1 MNAVLPPDSDF
12 EARLRLRLHQLAE
25 HAPSTVRA
33 PEELVVSSTGRPRR
47 WQRRRVAG
55 IGATVAVLA
64 GAFGL
69 TTMSFQGAD
78 GGGAATPED
87 AVRALVDALS
97 SEDVLGALDV
107 LEPTEGQALRGAIES
122 IASESQRIGL
132 LSDSLDLNRLGGL
145 DLAFDEVTFSTEY
158 IETGLA
164 AVTLADGTFAATFEP
179 VTFPLGGALRG
190 ALDASAGR
198 IGTDLATTEPSVFA
212 AVVERDGRWY
222 VSPSF
227 TAAEYA
233 RRAAGLPMP
242 ELPASVDAVGSPS
255 PQAAAT
261 AFYDAVAA
269 LDAVAVLAT
278 MESAEAAAIIRYSP
292 LWLADLEG
300 AVGRLVDD
308 GLTLSVS
315 LGAVDEQGSGSRRTM
330 TPTTFVIEGTAPA
343 SATGGTWLADP
354 TLPTLVHS
362 WNGGEVAVVEPGE
375 AIPETIADL
384 TLVDVAELDDAFWS
398 RPFNSTWADPS
409 GRIEPLRFLDPD
421 RDGGPQP
428 LRVERSGGCTT
439 YTGDVFG
446 EFFFRP
452 SDRVDGGYRRC
463 DDEGGSTGIA
473 SGLFLLVGLGTLTEL
488 PAVGV
493 VEVDG
498 AWFVSPIATL
508 IGSFANELARVPAGA
523 NLLDTPASLFLF
535 DGMTRQLL
543 EMNLNGRPPDEIAEA
558 CRPIAVVAGGVVTG
572 IVADPPAADVRACGN
587 TLWSVGVSDEWPAV
601 TAVEQSP

>member
-233 RRAAGLPMP
+233 RRA
-242 ELPASVDAVGSPS
+242 ELPASVDAVG
-255 PQAAAT
+255 
-261 AFYDAVAA
+261 YRC
-269 LDAVAVLAT
+269 
-278 MESAEAAAIIRYSP
+278 SASCLP
-292 LWLADLEG
+292 
-300 AVGRLVDD
+300 
-308 GLTLSVS
+308 TSVS
-315 LGAVDEQGSGSRRTM
+315 
-330 TPTTFVIEGTAPA
+330 APA
-343 SATGGTWLADP
+343 
-354 TLPTLVHS
+354 
-362 WNGGEVAVVEPGE
+362 
-375 AIPETIADL
+375 
-384 TLVDVAELDDAFWS
+384 
-398 RPFNSTWADPS
+398 PS
-409 GRIEPLRFLDPD
+409 
-421 RDGGPQP
+421 
-428 LRVERSGGCTT
+428 V
-439 YTGDVFG
+439 
-446 EFFFRP
+446 
-452 SDRVDGGYRRC
+452 
-463 DDEGGSTGIA
+463 
-473 SGLFLLVGLGTLTEL
+473 
-488 PAVGV
+488 
-493 VEVDG
+493 
-498 AWFVSPIATL
+498 
-508 IGSFANELARVPAGA
+508 
-523 NLLDTPASLFLF
+523 
-535 DGMTRQLL
+535 
-543 EMNLNGRPPDEIAEA
+543 NGRPPDEIAEA
-558 CRPIAVVAGGVVTG
+558 CRPQRSCSAATVNVGLRCEVSLKQRTIQRSPSITRCEIEALSAPTNEKPEAPDAMLIARPMTPPCTTATTTWSGWAAAMRSMPGAHPRRERIAGFGAGDEIPPALTVYLDAEGVAVDHPSAELAPLPFAQMHLAQVGFNQRIDPQSFDQRRGGLMRALHGGDVHRSDRFAGGDQAVGGAPGLFDTHR
-572 IVADPPAADVRACGN
+572 IERWVALAVDHRVGDPLDVRCG
-587 TLWSVGVSDEWPAV
+587 LAVAHQQDLAGAGWAREPGLPKGAWCRHEAGVVMRLVS
-601 TAVEQSP
+601 S